1 MNVING
7 SDFDV
12 SMRFEGLARTV
23 FQCNRWEDPWAYS
36 QAGIFDS
43 ALVQVP
49 GKKSKE
55 MLLTVIDLLI
65 WQNKENNGLVVLLR
79 PIKDEIW
86 AIEEQE
92 DAVKIVDKLI
102 ALVEGIV

>member
-7 SDFDV
+7 SDNDV

-23 FQCNRWEDPWAYS
+23 FQCNRWEDPWGYS

-43 ALVQVP
+43 ALINVP
-49 GKKSKE
+49 GNKSKE
-55 MLLTVIDLLI
+55 MLLTVTDLLI
-65 WQNKENNGLVVLLR
+65 WQNKGNNGLVEGLR

-92 DAVKIVDKLI
+92 DAVQIVDKLI
-102 ALVEGIV
+102 TLVESIE